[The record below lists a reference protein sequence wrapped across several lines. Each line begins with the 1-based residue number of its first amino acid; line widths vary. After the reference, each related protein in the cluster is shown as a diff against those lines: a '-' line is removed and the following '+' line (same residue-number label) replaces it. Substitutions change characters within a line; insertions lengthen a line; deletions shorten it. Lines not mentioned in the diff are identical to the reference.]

1 MERELPSINI
11 KGTDFWV
18 DINKVELRE
27 KDNPVNT
34 ISIYEMRDVE
44 DGYAFDYSLLDKN
57 IPSLIS
63 NGGETSVK
71 IPELVVLDPVGMAEK
86 YKLTPEELEN
96 KTDFDLM
103 VDQKA
108 FDIRVN
114 KGMLPTV
121 DIAGHT
127 FYVDIRMDMLRPKD
141 DFLSKGIVFDEID
154 HYFSEEANAY
164 IIPYNPKTREFQELD
179 YDSILEFPKNII
191 AVQFPFQR
199 DLDPIGWN
207 RNGGWNIKDDLKRI
221 GLKSHFEAKT
231 IPWKETSLPQIITEN
246 LKVLKEK
253 SSKGKLQNNP
263 VSFSK
268 KEQGNKGRK
277 M

>member
-11 KGTDFWV
+11 EGTDFLV

-27 KDNPVNT
+27 KENPVNT
-34 ISIYEMRDVE
+34 ISIYEMRDVV
-44 DGYAFDYSLLDKN
+44 DGYAFNYSLQEKN
-57 IPSLIS
+57 IPNLIS
-63 NGGETSVK
+63 NGEETLIK
-71 IPELVVLDPVGMAEK
+71 ISELVVLDPAGMAEK
-86 YKLTPEELEN
+86 YKLSLEELKN

-103 VDQKA
+103 VDQTA
-108 FDIRVN
+108 FNDRIQ
-114 KGMLPTV
+114 KGMLPTI
-121 DIAGHT
+121 DIQGHT
-127 FYVDIRMDMLRPKD
+127 FYVDKRMDMLRPKD

-179 YDSILEFPKNII
+179 YDSILVFPKDLI

-207 RNGGWNIKDDLKRI
+207 RNGGWNIKEDLKRI

-231 IPWKETSLPQIITEN
+231 IPWKETFLPQIITEN
-246 LKVLKEK
+246 LMVLKEK
-253 SSKGKLQNNP
+253 TIKKKLQNKS

-268 KEQGNKGRK
+268 KEQGSKGRK

>member
-1 MERELPSINI
+1 MCNSVAKI
-11 KGTDFWV
+11 WV

-44 DGYAFDYSLLDKN
+44 DGYAFNYSLPEKN

-63 NGGETSVK
+63 NGKEILVK
-71 IPELVVLDPVGMAEK
+71 IPELVVLDPAGMAEK

-103 VDQKA
+103 VDQQV
-108 FDIRVN
+108 FDMRVN

-121 DIAGHT
+121 DIEGHT

-164 IIPYNPKTREFQELD
+164 IIPYNPKTHEFQELV
-179 YDSILEFPKNII
+179 YDSILEVPKDLI
-191 AVQFPFQR
+191 AIQFPFQR

-207 RNGGWNIKDDLKRI
+207 RNGGWNIKEDLKRI

-231 IPWKETSLPQIITEN
+231 IPWKETFLPQIITEN
-246 LKVLKEK
+246 LKVQKEK
-253 SSKGKLQNNP
+253 SSKEELRNKP
-263 VSFSK
+263 VSSSK

>member
-11 KGTDFWV
+11 EGTDFLV

-44 DGYAFDYSLLDKN
+44 DGYAFDYSLQDKN

-63 NGGETSVK
+63 NGREILVK
-71 IPELVVLDPVGMAEK
+71 IPELVVLDPAGMAEK
-86 YKLTPEELEN
+86 YKLSLEELKN

-103 VDQKA
+103 VDQTA
-108 FDIRVN
+108 FDDRIQ
-114 KGMLPTV
+114 KGMLPT
-121 DIAGHT
+121 IEIQGHI

-141 DFLSKGIVFDEID
+141 DFMSRGIVFDEID

-179 YDSILEFPKNII
+179 YDSILEFPKDLI

-199 DLDPIGWN
+199 ELDPIGWN
-207 RNGGWNIKDDLKRI
+207 RNGGWNIKEDLKRI

-231 IPWKETSLPQIITEN
+231 IPWKETYLPQMITEN

-253 SSKGKLQNNP
+253 SIKEGLENKP
-263 VSFSK
+263 VSSSK

>member
-1 MERELPSINI
+1 MERELLSINI
-11 KGTDFWV
+11 EGTDFWV

-44 DGYAFDYSLLDKN
+44 DGYAFNYSLPEKN

-63 NGGETSVK
+63 KGKEILIK

-86 YKLTPEELEN
+86 YKLSLEELKN

-103 VDQKA
+103 VDQTA
-108 FDIRVN
+108 FNDRIQ
-114 KGMLPTV
+114 KGMLPT
-121 DIAGHT
+121 INIEGHT

-164 IIPYNPKTREFQELD
+164 IIPYNPKTHEFQELD
-179 YDSILEFPKNII
+179 YDSILEFPKNLI

-231 IPWKETSLPQIITEN
+231 IPWKETSLPQVIREN

-253 SSKGKLQNNP
+253 SSKGKLQNKP
-263 VSFSK
+263 VSSSK

>member
-11 KGTDFWV
+11 EGTDFLI

-27 KDNPVNT
+27 KNNPVNT
-34 ISIYEMRDVE
+34 ISIYVMSDVE
-44 DGYAFDYSLLDKN
+44 DGYAFNYSLQEKN
-57 IPSLIS
+57 IPNLIS
-63 NGGETSVK
+63 NGEDTSVK
-71 IPELVVLDPVGMAEK
+71 IPELVVLDPAGMAEK
-86 YKLTPEELEN
+86 YKLTPQELEN

-103 VDQKA
+103 VDQTA
-108 FDIRVN
+108 FNDRTQ
-114 KGMLPTV
+114 KGMLPT
-121 DIAGHT
+121 INIEGHT

-179 YDSILEFPKNII
+179 YDSILVFPKDLI

-207 RNGGWNIKDDLKRI
+207 RNGGWNIKEDLKRI

-231 IPWKETSLPQIITEN
+231 IPWKETFLPQIITEN
-246 LKVLKEK
+246 LMVLKEK
-253 SSKGKLQNNP
+253 TIKKKLQNKS

-268 KEQGNKGRK
+268 KEQGSKVRK

>member
-1 MERELPSINI
+1 
-11 KGTDFWV
+11 
-18 DINKVELRE
+18 
-27 KDNPVNT
+27 
-34 ISIYEMRDVE
+34 MRDVE
-44 DGYAFDYSLLDKN
+44 DGYVFNYSLQDKN
-57 IPSLIS
+57 IPSLMS
-63 NGGETSVK
+63 SGEETSVK
-71 IPELVVLDPVGMAEK
+71 IPELVVLDPAGMAKK
-86 YKLTPEELEN
+86 YKLSPDELEN

-103 VDQKA
+103 VDQTA
-108 FDIRVN
+108 FNDRTQ
-114 KGMLPTV
+114 KGMLPTI
-121 DIAGHT
+121 DIEDHT

-164 IIPYNPKTREFQELD
+164 IIPYNPKTHEFHELD
-179 YDSILEFPKNII
+179 YDSILEFPKDLI

-231 IPWKETSLPQIITEN
+231 IPWKETSLPQIIKEN
-246 LKVLKEK
+246 LKVKKEK
-253 SSKGKLQNNP
+253 SSKEDLQNKP
-263 VSFSK
+263 VSSSK

-277 M
+277 I

>member
-1 MERELPSINI
+1 MERELLSINI
-11 KGTDFWV
+11 EGTDFWV

-44 DGYAFDYSLLDKN
+44 DGYAFNYSLPEKN

-63 NGGETSVK
+63 KGKEILIK

-86 YKLTPEELEN
+86 YKLSLEELKN

-103 VDQKA
+103 VDQTA
-108 FDIRVN
+108 FNDRIQ
-114 KGMLPTV
+114 KGMLPT
-121 DIAGHT
+121 INIEGHT

-154 HYFSEEANAY
+154 HYFSEETNAY
-164 IIPYNPKTREFQELD
+164 IIPYNPKTHEFQELD
-179 YDSILEFPKNII
+179 YDSILEFPKNLI

-231 IPWKETSLPQIITEN
+231 IPWKETSLPQVIREN

-253 SSKGKLQNNP
+253 SSKGKLQNKP
-263 VSFSK
+263 VSSSK

>member
-1 MERELPSINI
+1 
-11 KGTDFWV
+11 
-18 DINKVELRE
+18 
-27 KDNPVNT
+27 
-34 ISIYEMRDVE
+34 MRDVE
-44 DGYAFDYSLLDKN
+44 DGYAFDYSLQDKN

-63 NGGETSVK
+63 NGEETSVK
-71 IPELVVLDPVGMAEK
+71 IPELVMLDPAGMAEK

-103 VDQKA
+103 VDQTA
-108 FDIRVN
+108 FNDRTQ
-114 KGMLPTV
+114 KGMLPT
-121 DIAGHT
+121 INIEGHT

-164 IIPYNPKTREFQELD
+164 IIPYNPKIHEFQELD
-179 YDSILEFPKNII
+179 YDSILELPKDLI

-199 DLDPIGWN
+199 ELDPIGWN
-207 RNGGWNIKDDLKRI
+207 RNGGWNIKEDLKRI
-221 GLKSHFEAKT
+221 GLKSHFEAKI
-231 IPWKETSLPQIITEN
+231 IPWKETFLPQIITEN

-253 SSKGKLQNNP
+253 MTKEELQNKP
-263 VSFSK
+263 VFSSK